1 MNIFK
6 TLFGFKKLAD
16 ASTLA
21 RNYYDRVLPEIAG
34 TDSIPLLSE
43 YTRDSSGYVRQ
54 AALERCVELARPE
67 LLPVVADR
75 LNDWV
80 PQVRHAA
87 QTALVTLL
95 PFVPTPQ
102 LMAVLPIILRLR
114 SAGRDDYAEWLEKF
128 EQTLLQM
135 VTVAN
140 ICEAA
145 RSQDIKTAR
154 AAVHL
159 LEKYALLDLP
169 ALIALI
175 LQRSDDIVLA
185 LRGAA
190 LCEKLALAEQQA
202 VYRLAARS
210 HFGAVRTIAIR
221 ALLHLPDVAH
231 LEIAVSALLDPQSSV
246 RSVAVQHLT
255 AAGVDVPSHYRN
267 VLTQSGASAKPL
279 QVSLSMLAALR
290 DSASLPLIKSL
301 THHAHATVRAAA
313 FLAWFKLMEQD
324 KDAILMVAMQDA
336 SPRVLKF
343 AAQLV
348 ARHGAYI
355 PLSALLQQ
363 LTVSEDVV
371 PLMRL
376 AATNRWNMLE
386 CVARVCLQRGVDEA
400 RRLKLDAVLAQ
411 AFGSNQ
417 WYGISDQQQ
426 RLFLLSAPVMA
437 ALGQLLPPPSLALV
451 RQQLLL

>member
-16 ASTLA
+16 ALTSA
-21 RNYYDRVLPEIAG
+21 RNYDERALHEIAS

-43 YTRDSSGYVRQ
+43 YTRDYSGYVRQ
-54 AALERCVELARPE
+54 AALKRCVELARPE
-67 LLPVVADR
+67 LLPVVAER

-87 QTALVTLL
+87 RTALITLL
-95 PFVPTPQ
+95 PFVPVTQ
-102 LMAVLPIILRLR
+102 LMAVLPVILRLH

-128 EQTLLQM
+128 EQTLLQT
-135 VTVAN
+135 VTVTD
-140 ICEAA
+140 ICAAA
-145 RSQDIKTAR
+145 RSQDIQTAR
-154 AAVHL
+154 AAVHML
-159 LEKYALLDLP
+159 DKYALLDLS

-190 LCEKLALAEQQA
+190 LCEKLASAEQK
-202 VYRLAARS
+202 VMYRLAARS
-210 HFGAVRTIAIR
+210 HFGAVRTVAIR
-221 ALLHLPDVAH
+221 ALLQMPDVDH
-231 LEIAVSALLDPQSSV
+231 LDIAASGLMDVQSSV
-246 RSVAVQHLT
+246 RSLVCQHLT
-255 AAGVDVPSHYRN
+255 AAGVDVSSHYRDM
-267 VLTQSGASAKPL
+267 LTQPGANAKRL

-290 DSASLPLIKSL
+290 DSASLPLIKSFAR
-301 THHAHATVRAAA
+301 HAHPTVRAAA
-313 FLAWFKLMEQD
+313 FLAWFKLVDQD
-324 KDAILMVAMQDA
+324 KDAIAMEAMQDA

-343 AAQLV
+343 VAQLV
-348 ARHGAYI
+348 LRYGAHI
-355 PLSALLQQ
+355 PFPVLLRQLAL
-363 LTVSEDVV
+363 SEDVV
-371 PLMRL
+371 SLMRL

-386 CVARVCLQRGVDEA
+386 CVARVCLQRGADEA
-400 RRLKLDAVLAQ
+400 RRLTLDSVLAQ
-411 AFGSNQ
+411 AFSRTQ

-437 ALGQLLPPPSLALV
+437 ALGQLLPPQSLASL

>member
-16 ASTLA
+16 ASTPA
-21 RNYYDRVLPEIAG
+21 RNYYDRALHEITG
-34 TDSIPLLSE
+34 TDSIQLLSE
-43 YTRDSSGYVRQ
+43 YTRDYSGYVRQ
-54 AALERCVELARPE
+54 AALKRCVELARPE

-87 QTALVTLL
+87 RTALITLL
-95 PFVPTPQ
+95 PFVPAPE
-102 LMAVLPIILRLR
+102 LLAVLPVILRLH

-128 EQTLLQM
+128 EQILLQM
-135 VTVAN
+135 VTVGD

-154 AAVHL
+154 AAVHVL
-159 LEKYALLDLP
+159 DKYALLDLP
-169 ALIALI
+169 TLIALI
-175 LQRSDDIVLA
+175 LQRRDDIILA
-185 LRGAA
+185 LRGVA
-190 LCEKLALAEQQA
+190 LCEKLTLAEQQA
-202 VYRLAARS
+202 GYRLAACS
-210 HFGAVRTIAIR
+210 HFGAVRTVAIR
-221 ALLHLPDVAH
+221 ALLHLPNVADQD
-231 LEIAVSALLDPQSSV
+231 IAVAALLDPQSSV
-246 RSVAVQHLT
+246 RSIAVHHLT
-255 AAGVDVPSHYRN
+255 ATGVDVSSHYRN
-267 VLTQSGASAKPL
+267 VLMQPGANAKRL

-290 DSASLPLIKSL
+290 DSASLPLIKSFA
-301 THHAHATVRAAA
+301 HHAHATVRAAA
-313 FLAWFKLMEQD
+313 LLAWFKLVEQD
-324 KDAILMVAMQDA
+324 KDAILMEAIQQA
-336 SPRVLKF
+336 SPRVLKC

-355 PLSALLQQ
+355 PLPALLQQ
-363 LTVSEDVV
+363 LAVSEDVV

-400 RRLKLDAVLAQ
+400 RRLKLDSLLAQ
-411 AFGSNQ
+411 AFYSNQ

-426 RLFLLSAPVMA
+426 RQFLLSEPVMA
-437 ALGQLLPPPSLALV
+437 ALGQLLPP
-451 RQQLLL
+451 QQLAFLREQLLF